1 MRDILIILGSF
12 IVGLVLALTGVI
24 PADLDISTISKYV
37 LYLLMFL
44 VGFNLGKDEQTLK
57 LIKKQPLST
66 LFLPFATMIGTFVG
80 ALAAYCAIQ
89 VLWKL
94 SVTPDLSLLD
104 TLSVSAGFGYYSLS
118 SILINEVRG
127 AELGTIALASNILR
141 ELITIAF
148 APVMVKWFKNFAPIS
163 SGGATTADKTLPI
176 IQRYAGNQYVPLSIL
191 HGAVVDFSV
200 PVYLTLFF
208 SLM

>member
-1 MRDILIILGSF
+1 
-12 IVGLVLALTGVI
+12 
-24 PADLDISTISKYV
+24 
-37 LYLLMFL
+37 
-44 VGFNLGKDEQTLK
+44 
-57 LIKKQPLST
+57 
-66 LFLPFATMIGTFVG
+66 MIGTFVG

-163 SGGATTADKTLPI
+163 SGGATTADTTLPI

>member
-66 LFLPFATMIGTFVG
+66 LFLN
-80 ALAAYCAIQ
+80 L
-89 VLWKL
+89 
-94 SVTPDLSLLD
+94 
-104 TLSVSAGFGYYSLS
+104 
-118 SILINEVRG
+118 
-127 AELGTIALASNILR
+127 
-141 ELITIAF
+141 
-148 APVMVKWFKNFAPIS
+148 
-163 SGGATTADKTLPI
+163 
-176 IQRYAGNQYVPLSIL
+176 
-191 HGAVVDFSV
+191 
-200 PVYLTLFF
+200 
-208 SLM
+208 

>member
-163 SGGATTADKTLPI
+163 SGGATTADTTLPI
-176 IQRYAGNQYVPLSIL
+176 IQ
-191 HGAVVDFSV
+191 
-200 PVYLTLFF
+200 
-208 SLM
+208 